1 MFLFFTNYQSQLKD
15 FIDSITKLVRHLK
28 NVFRKVVIVIIVK
41 HFNAKFKDTYP
52 CESFKKC
59 AHGKAFKI
67 LEKTEG
73 VTQMCSIKKWFL
85 KISIN

>member
-1 MFLFFTNYQSQLKD
+1 M
-15 FIDSITKLVRHLK
+15 RHLN

-41 HFNAKFKDTYP
+41 HFNAKFKDICP
-52 CESFKKC
+52 CEAFKTC